1 MEPLGGRH
9 PGGVADAA
17 GACRVFHTWLER
29 VRVLYGIGDKILRK
43 KQKIAQLGQALSAW
57 FLRDLIWPPGS
68 KSSLM
73 FALTVSYKKEMSA
86 LLRQTIA
93 LGKRSL

>member
-1 MEPLGGRH
+1 M
-9 PGGVADAA
+9 
-17 GACRVFHTWLER
+17 
-29 VRVLYGIGDKILRK
+29 RK